1 MHQAFISIRILDII
15 DILLVAYLM
24 YQVYLLIRGTVAMNI
39 FIGILS
45 VYLVWIIVKALDMQ
59 LLGTI
64 LGQVIGVGVIAL
76 IIVFQQEVRRFL
88 IFIGNQYFSRNRLTL
103 EKVIPFDLAQQPK
116 VRIKSVI
123 KAVINMS
130 KSKTGALIVI
140 SQKSELTVFAE
151 TGDALNADTT
161 SRLIESIFNRNSP
174 LHDGALII
182 TGDKCL
188 AARCVLPVSE
198 NLNLPPNYGMRH
210 RAALGMSENTDSLVI
225 VVSEETGEISM
236 AENGKLQTDIDPKD
250 LMTKLELVFG

>member
-1 MHQAFISIRILDII
+1 MLTGFITIRVLDIF

-45 VYLVWIIVKALDMQ
+45 VYLLWIIVKALEMQ
-59 LLGTI
+59 VLSSI

-88 IFIGNQYFSRNRLTL
+88 IYIGNQYFSRNRLTL
-103 EKVIPFDLAQQPK
+103 EKVIPIHLAQQPK

-123 KAVINMS
+123 KAVINMA

-140 SQKSELTVFAE
+140 SKRSELTVFAD

-161 SRLIESIFNRNSP
+161 SRLIESIFNKYSP
-174 LHDGALII
+174 LHDGAMII
-182 TGDKCL
+182 SGEKIM

-225 VVSEETGEISM
+225 VVSEQTGKIST
-236 AENGKLQTDIDPKD
+236 AESGKLETDMNPKD
-250 LMTKLELVFG
+250 LMIKLELDFG

>member
-1 MHQAFISIRILDII
+1 MLHGFITIRVLDIL

-45 VYLVWIIVKALDMQ
+45 VYLVWIIVKALEMQ
-59 LLGTI
+59 VLSSI

-76 IIVFQQEVRRFL
+76 IIVFQQEIRRFL
-88 IFIGNQYFSRNRLTL
+88 IFIGNQYFSRNLLTL

-123 KAVINMS
+123 KAVINMA

-140 SQKSELTVFAE
+140 SKKSELTVFAE

-161 SRLIESIFNRNSP
+161 SRLIESIFNKYSP
-174 LHDGALII
+174 LHDGAMII
-182 TGDKCL
+182 TGGKIM

-225 VVSEETGEISM
+225 VVSEETGKIST
-236 AENGKLQTDIDPKD
+236 AESGKLETDMDPKD
-250 LMTKLELVFG
+250 LMSKLELEFG